1 MAMRVAH
8 LEISG
13 MNAKYAVQA
22 VYTAI
27 GGIPGVEWAEVN
39 LGRAEVEHDG
49 SVTRA
54 MLADAVALAGFE
66 LVHWREERR
75 LPTL

>member
-1 MAMRVAH
+1 MRVTH

-39 LGRAEVEHDG
+39 LGRAQVEHDG
-49 SVTRA
+49 SVTRE
-54 MLADAVALAGFE
+54 LLEEAVATAGFQ
-66 LVHWREERR
+66 VTGYREERR
-75 LPTL
+75 LPLR